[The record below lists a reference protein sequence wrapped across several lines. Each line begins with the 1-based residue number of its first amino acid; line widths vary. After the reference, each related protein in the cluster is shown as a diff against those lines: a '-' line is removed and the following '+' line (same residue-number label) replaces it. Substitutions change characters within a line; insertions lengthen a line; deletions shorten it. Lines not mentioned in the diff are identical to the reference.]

1 MANTISEKIK
11 ELLRK
16 EKKTQ
21 KEISDYLGFSIMGF
35 NRMLKAD
42 DYKFSTLLK
51 IADFFNVSIDY
62 FTSGATTSTKSK
74 EVEKLELE
82 IKELKERAVE
92 KNFMLESYRLE
103 LYDSVYHTEM
113 LLYEIFAVG
122 EKYNINIKEHIKEH
136 FTFKKTLRNILKY
149 EREYKDLFE
158 KQVEFGR
165 KIYED
170 TKKEK

>member
-62 FTSGATTSTKSK
+62 FTSGAKTSTKSK

-82 IKELKERAVE
+82 IKSLKERLNDKTTIVNYYALAFDSILENMEKYTELVSYEILNTKLENYKNIDLIDKIEKSPAYQKLKLKISILKQIE
-92 KNFMLESYRLE
+92 KNNTKHESL
-103 LYDSVYHTEM
+103 
-113 LLYEIFAVG
+113 
-122 EKYNINIKEHIKEH
+122 
-136 FTFKKTLRNILKY
+136 
-149 EREYKDLFE
+149 
-158 KQVEFGR
+158 
-165 KIYED
+165 
-170 TKKEK
+170 

>member
-62 FTSGATTSTKSK
+62 FTSGAKTSTKSK

-82 IKELKERAVE
+82 IKSLKERAVE

>member
-62 FTSGATTSTKSK
+62 FTSGAKTSTKSK

-82 IKELKERAVE
+82 IKSLKERL
-92 KNFMLESYRLE
+92 N
-103 LYDSVYHTEM
+103 D
-113 LLYEIFAVG
+113 
-122 EKYNINIKEHIKEH
+122 
-136 FTFKKTLRNILKY
+136 KT
-149 EREYKDLFE
+149 
-158 KQVEFGR
+158 
-165 KIYED
+165 
-170 TKKEK
+170 TK

>member
-1 MANTISEKIK
+1 MELNISEKIK
-11 ELLRK
+11 LLQNK
-16 EKKTQ
+16 TNFTQ
-21 KEISDYLGFSIMGF
+21 KDIADYLGITVNGF
-35 NRMLKAD
+35 QKMLKANEF
-42 DYKFSTLLK
+42 KVSILLK
-51 IADFFNVSIDY
+51 IAEFFNVSIDY
-62 FTSGATTSTKSK
+62 FTSGATTTTKSK

-92 KNFMLESYRLE
+92 KKFMLESYRLE